1 MTALAPASFGVWGN
15 SLNQVAVPSAH
26 IARKGRTSAFNRGI
40 LRGLQRTGISPVP
53 IVSKDGSR
61 LPSGIQTRVATPTA
75 RLTPEDAKFN
85 VGRLQG
91 ANRRISPVANSWT
104 QEKARSLM
112 ETAEEKEKQS
122 PEGVSSV
129 MSAEDL
135 SSALKLAIEASPAGD
150 GLDKLQD
157 ALETSTALSMIEKR
171 RPLMENE
178 LDTLREIEEDL
189 LVSASKAVRSKAQRA
204 LMPSH
209 RMGNVRTRDEQNQEL
224 AEVLKNSLQQEGGQ
238 EAMELIEDLGEVS
251 RRGVVAPDVID
262 EAVLYA
268 EALSKILQTSKRGQ
282 KPKLIKLAHD
292 LKIARIPANTN
303 IKTLVSI
310 IGDELR
316 KMATV
321 PTAPPPQQAPQQAKP
336 LALRIK
342 TRAWQLANP

>member
-1 MTALAPASFGVWGN
+1 MTTLAPPSFGIWGN
-15 SLNQVAVPSAH
+15 SSNRVAVPSSAH

-61 LPSGIQTRVATPTA
+61 QPSGIQSKIATPTA
-75 RLTPEDAKFN
+75 RLIPEDAKFN

-104 QEKARSLM
+104 QEKARALM
-112 ETAEEKEKQS
+112 ENTEEKEKEAR
-122 PEGVSSV
+122 EGVSSV

-209 RMGNVRTRDEQNQEL
+209 RMGNVRTRDEQNQAL
-224 AEVLKNSLQQEGGQ
+224 AEQS
-238 EAMELIEDLGEVS
+238 
-251 RRGVVAPDVID
+251 
-262 EAVLYA
+262 
-268 EALSKILQTSKRGQ
+268 
-282 KPKLIKLAHD
+282 
-292 LKIARIPANTN
+292 
-303 IKTLVSI
+303 
-310 IGDELR
+310 
-316 KMATV
+316 
-321 PTAPPPQQAPQQAKP
+321 
-336 LALRIK
+336 
-342 TRAWQLANP
+342 